1 VVPIGRDMKRIGIE
15 GKSVNLRLVSNR
27 GKARGVTEGN
37 EYFFDEPDFKEILN
51 LERKRSQRSKKPL
64 LLMCLDISS
73 LMKPNFDTEHH
84 RLLKAFATG
93 VRETDVRG
101 WYKRG
106 SIVGILFTEIESAA
120 PSVREILYRRVM
132 SRLVSQ
138 IDPGALFKIKVTF
151 LMYPEGKVHD
161 EAVDHYDMRYHKH
174 LANKTPK
181 FNLSAKIKSLLAEAS
196 NFLMY

>member
-1 VVPIGRDMKRIGIE
+1 M
-15 GKSVNLRLVSNR
+15 RLVFDR
-27 GKARGVTEGN
+27 GKVNGVSEGN
-37 EYFFDEPDFKEILN
+37 EYFFNEPDFKEMLN
-51 LERKRSQRSKKPL
+51 LERKRSQRSKKSQ
-64 LLMCLDISS
+64 LLMCLDLSG
-73 LMKPNFDTEHH
+73 LMKPNFADE
-84 RLLKAFATG
+84 RSLLLEAFATG
-93 VRETDVRG
+93 IRETDVRG
-101 WYKRG
+101 WYKRE

-151 LMYPEGKVHD
+151 LMYPEGIVHD

-196 NFLMY
+196 NFLMH

>member
-1 VVPIGRDMKRIGIE
+1 MGGAE
-15 GKSVNLRLVSNR
+15 LRLVSVR
-27 GKARGVTEGN
+27 GKVKGVSGGN
-37 EYFFDEPDFKEILN
+37 EYFIDEPDFKEMLN
-51 LERKRSQRSKKPL
+51 LELKRSQRSKKSL
-64 LLMCLDISS
+64 LLMCLDLSGLI
-73 LMKPNFDTEHH
+73 KPNFANE
-84 RLLKAFATG
+84 RRGLLKTFATG
-93 VRETDVRG
+93 IRETDVPG

-106 SIVGILFTEIESAA
+106 SIVGILFTEIESTS
-120 PSVREILYRRVM
+120 PTVRETLYRRVM

-138 IDPGALFKIKVTF
+138 IDPGALLEIKVTF

-181 FNLSAKIKSLLAEAS
+181 FNLSAKIKSLVDEAS

>member
-1 VVPIGRDMKRIGIE
+1 
-15 GKSVNLRLVSNR
+15 LRLVFDR
-27 GKARGVTEGN
+27 GKVNGVSEGN
-37 EYFFDEPDFKEILN
+37 EYFFNEPDFIEMLN
-51 LERKRSQRSKKPL
+51 LERKRSQRSKKSQ
-64 LLMCLDISS
+64 LLMCLDLSG
-73 LMKPNFDTEHH
+73 LMKPNFANER
-84 RLLKAFATG
+84 RLLLEAFATG
-93 VRETDVRG
+93 IRETDVRG
-101 WYKRG
+101 WYKRE

-181 FNLSAKIKSLLAEAS
+181 FNLSAKIKSLLGEAS